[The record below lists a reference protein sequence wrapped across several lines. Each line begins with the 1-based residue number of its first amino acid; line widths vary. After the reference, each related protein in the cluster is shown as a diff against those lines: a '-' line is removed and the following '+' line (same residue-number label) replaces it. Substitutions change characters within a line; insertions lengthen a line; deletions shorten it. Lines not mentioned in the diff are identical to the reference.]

1 MYGISTK
8 DKISQELLSSYE
20 AWNKYLAHI
29 WYNFI
34 YYAEIKETGTI
45 IEIAPGTSPK
55 IAMALQKMS
64 FKGSVYLVE
73 PYKKALQTIT
83 SIYQQ
88 CLPHANIIP
97 VEATLFDSLHQL
109 PKNPKLLV
117 SHHPIDDMIIASQ
130 IANNWDSYFDWV
142 HDDKLLVKTNFKE
155 VWLELQQSPDKLNH
169 VIHQISK
176 EWIQAIEVL
185 KPDFTM
191 LSQYPSLVFEN
202 DSLSLKE
209 LNLISQMTF
218 KQIKQYFKENLEN
231 EVNIQAI
238 LNANKNYNF
247 HLIGEEVLN
256 AMNWMFYQYE

>member
-8 DKISQELLSSYE
+8 DKISRELLATYE
-20 AWNKYLAHI
+20 AWNKYLAHV

-34 YYAEIKETGTI
+34 YYAEIKETDTI
-45 IEIAPGTSPK
+45 IEIAPGTAPK

-83 SIYQQ
+83 SVYQH

-97 VEATLFDSLHQL
+97 VEATLLESLNQL
-109 PKNPKLLV
+109 PKAPNLLV
-117 SHHPIDDMIIASQ
+117 SHHPIDDMIIATQ
-130 IANNWDSYFDWV
+130 IANDWDSYFDWV
-142 HDDKLLVKTNFKE
+142 HDDQLLIKNNFKTI
-155 VWLELQQSPDKLNH
+155 WFELQQNRDKLTR
-169 VIHQISK
+169 VIHQVSN
-176 EWIQAIEVL
+176 EWLKAIEVL

-191 LSQYPSLVFEN
+191 ISQYPSLVFEN
-202 DSLSLKE
+202 DSISMKE

-218 KQIKQYFKENLEN
+218 KEIKQHFKEHLES
-231 EVNIQAI
+231 EANIQFI

-256 AMNWMFYQYE
+256 SANWMICQYE